1 MFYFYRFKFETN
13 MKKILLILFLFISL
27 ISANAQQNNVQ
38 QLIHE
43 GVELHDQGEY
53 RKAIE
58 KYNQALRLDSKAIQA
73 TYELA
78 LSYLALKDYNNASRL
93 STQVINS
100 NNKQLLAGAYA
111 VKSEALSGLNRL
123 DDAIALLKEGIE
135 KNGDTY
141 PLHFN
146 LALNY
151 FNKRDLDNTLIH
163 VKKAIDIDKTNS
175 GAFLLNAYALT
186 DKGLWVQSLLSFQ
199 MFLLLEPDS
208 RRSKNAFDEMIQ
220 TMRIKSFTETPVERS
235 FIQQQLFRNQAAL
248 PIHPSDIPPLTT
260 EEGLNRNFVYHAIT
274 TALDSLK
281 KENPTPDIYNTF
293 KVVNKEI
300 IEVLERENNSSKE
313 GVFWTFY
320 VPFFTHLVKSK
331 YYDTY
336 ARYISVSYI
345 PESYTWWQ
353 ENPKEGENF
362 VIWFEKGDH

>member
-1 MFYFYRFKFETN
+1 
-13 MKKILLILFLFISL
+13 MKKTLIILFLFVGLMSV
-27 ISANAQQNNVQ
+27 NAQQNNVQ
-38 QLIHE
+38 SLIHE

-73 TYELA
+73 TYELS

-111 VKSEALSGLNRL
+111 VKSEALAGLNKL
-123 DDAIALLKEGIE
+123 DDAITLLKEGIE

-146 LALNY
+146 LAFNY
-151 FNKRDLDNTLIH
+151 FNKRDLDNTLLH

-175 GAFLLNAYALT
+175 GAFLLNAYALS

-208 RRSKNAFDEMIQ
+208 KRSKNAFYEMLQ
-220 TMRIKSFTETPVERS
+220 TMRIKSFTEAPVERS
-235 FIQQQLFRNQAAL
+235 FIQQQFLRNQTSQNV
-248 PIHPSDIPPLTT
+248 HPSDIPPLTT

-274 TALDSLK
+274 TTLDSLK
-281 KENPTPDIYNTF
+281 KENSTPDLYNTF

-300 IEVLERENNSSKE
+300 IKVLERENNSSKE
-313 GVFWTFY
+313 GVFWSFY
-320 VPFFTHLVKSK
+320 VPFFTHLAKSR

-336 ARYISVSYI
+336 TRYISVSYI

-353 ENPKEGENF
+353 ENPKEAENF
-362 VIWFEKGDH
+362 VVWFEKGDH